1 MIRHGKNPYFV
12 RKMFNNISNRYDL
25 VNDILSCGVHRLWL
39 KKTVRFINTSSND
52 SLLDLATGTG
62 KFAFEFAKL
71 NRDLKI
77 YALDFSEKMVEI
89 GRQRAKRHHYNIE
102 FLLGDAL
109 DIPFPES
116 TFDVV
121 SMSYGIRNVA
131 SIEKCLEEIARVLK
145 PKGRFV
151 IIEFGHPNSF
161 LQPIY
166 KFLQK
171 ILFIP
176 VGGLITGDTKAYKYL
191 FATINNFPYGKDFVR
206 IIEKS
211 GNFEEIT
218 YTPLTFGI
226 AYLYTG
232 NVKK

>member
-1 MIRHGKNPYFV
+1 MIRNGKNPYAV
-12 RKMFNNISNRYDL
+12 RNMFNRISSRYDL

-39 KKTVRFINTSSND
+39 KKAVRFISPSPNFN
-52 SLLDLATGTG
+52 LLDLATGTG
-62 KFAFEFAKL
+62 KFAFEFAKM

-89 GRQRAKRHHYNIE
+89 ARQRAKKHHYNVD

-109 DIPFPES
+109 NIPFPDS
-116 TFDVV
+116 TFEIV

-131 SIEKCLEEIARVLK
+131 SIEKCLKEIARVLK

-151 IIEFGHPNSF
+151 IIEFGHPNNF

-176 VGGLITGDTKAYKYL
+176 IGGLITGDIKAYKYL
-191 FATINNFPYGKDFVR
+191 FTTINNFPCGQDFVR

-211 GNFEEIT
+211 DAFEEIT

-226 AYLYTG
+226 AYLYIAR
-232 NVKK
+232 VKK